1 MITGLITEILSHKS
15 PQLWT
20 IAPDATVFEA
30 IQLMAEKDIGAIL
43 VLQGGQ
49 LLGVISERDYARKV
63 ALRGKSSKETT
74 VREII
79 SAEPIAV
86 TPGHT
91 VEECMKLITT
101 HRVRHLPVIE
111 GGAVTGLISIGDL
124 VNWII
129 SAQSA
134 TISQLET
141 YITGHYAGAD

>member
-63 ALRGKSSKETT
+63 ALRGKSSKETK

-79 SAEPIAV
+79 
-86 TPGHT
+86 
-91 VEECMKLITT
+91 
-101 HRVRHLPVIE
+101 
-111 GGAVTGLISIGDL
+111 
-124 VNWII
+124 
-129 SAQSA
+129 
-134 TISQLET
+134 
-141 YITGHYAGAD
+141 